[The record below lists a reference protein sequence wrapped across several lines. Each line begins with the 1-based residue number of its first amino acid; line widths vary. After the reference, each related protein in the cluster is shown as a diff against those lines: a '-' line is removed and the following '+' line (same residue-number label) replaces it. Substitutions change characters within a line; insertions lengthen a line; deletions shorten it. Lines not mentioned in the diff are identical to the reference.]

1 MSLPWPFPGRSNFS
15 KGTEIYLGKQLALL
29 KIISPM
35 HLADRQRLYRTCTY
49 WSYHSHARSNCSL
62 WARLQIY
69 TNSWFPH
76 SMSALNKIYH
86 KYMWFL
92 EHMENHRSSCGRS
105 GRSWSHGTDC
115 WNNQCWHKA
124 SQAAGGAGD
133 TLCMCFSGL
142 SQDCWHDNQSS
153 FFPPSFHALYCFLQ
167 RTVKLTSLPSVML
180 QVQLQFLW
188 SLEIPG
194 NLETNFFFFQ
204 ILLRLDEL

>member
-1 MSLPWPFPGRSNFS
+1 
-15 KGTEIYLGKQLALL
+15 
-29 KIISPM
+29 
-35 HLADRQRLYRTCTY
+35 
-49 WSYHSHARSNCSL
+49 
-62 WARLQIY
+62 
-69 TNSWFPH
+69 
-76 SMSALNKIYH
+76 MSALNKIYH

-115 WNNQCWHKA
+115 SDNQCWHKA

-167 RTVKLTSLPSVML
+167 RTVRLTSLPSVML

-194 NLETNFFFFQ
+194 NLETNFFFSDSVETWWTLVSSWLTYVKGKKSPGLSIPHIRQKHIFLMSLTVADR
-204 ILLRLDEL
+204 ISPWPVAIHWWCYSA